1 MPQLPPELLAQ
12 LMAGGGQAGMPPQG
26 GAPGLPPELAGL
38 PPEVLAQLM
47 QQMQGGG
54 QMPPLM

>member
-1 MPQLPPELLAQ
+1 
-12 LMAGGGQAGMPPQG
+12 MAGGGQAGMPPQG

-47 QQMQGGG
+47 QEMQGGG
-54 QMPPLM
+54 QMPPPM

>member
-1 MPQLPPELLAQ
+1 
-12 LMAGGGQAGMPPQG
+12 MPPQG
-26 GAPGLPPELAGL
+26 GMPGLPPELASL

-54 QMPPLM
+54 MPPPGM